1 MPSVLVVDDDA
12 DIRFVVRRMIEGMEG
27 EPAVVHE
34 ACSGDEAIDLWQVLQ
49 PDVIVLDQR
58 MPGLSGLETAAKILA
73 KQPAQRIVL
82 FTAYW
87 DDFEA
92 MAVPLNG
99 HLVTRLSKAHLNRL
113 PTELQ
118 ALFDGVGRG

>member
-12 DIRFVVRRMIEGMEG
+12 DIRFVVRRLIEKMEG
-27 EPAVVHE
+27 DAAVVHE
-34 ACSGDEAIDLWQVLQ
+34 ASTGDEAIEAWRVLR

-58 MPGLSGLETAAKILA
+58 MPGLSGIETAAKILA
-73 KQPAQRIVL
+73 EQPAQRIIL
-82 FTAYW
+82 FTAFR
-87 DDFEA
+87 DDPGE

-99 HLVTRLSKAHLNRL
+99 HTGIRLSKAELNRL

-118 ALFDGVGRG
+118 ALLDNTGR